1 MNSFSLASVLEGAA
15 LMAPVVMLL
24 ACLLRGLREQ
34 MPSMLWLAPVP
45 ALVASLLG
53 TGSPPLVLDLAPY
66 RATFELD
73 APGAMLL
80 GVAALLWIAAGV
92 YASRYLRG
100 KPHTGRFVVC
110 WLLTLTGN
118 IGVFIAAD
126 LASFYLA
133 FALVSIPAYGFLIHD
148 GTSRAER
155 AGAIYMALTLLGE
168 NLLLLAFVL
177 LAAGNPGRTLLIQD
191 CRAALSA
198 SPWRD
203 ATLVLL
209 IGGFGLKAGLV
220 PLHFWMPLTYTAAP
234 VPAAAVLSGA
244 VVKAGVIGLTRF
256 LPIGQ
261 GLPGWGVAMAALGL
275 LSAFYGVAVGMTQ
288 ANPKTVL
295 AYSSVSQMGLI
306 AAVVGMGLANS
317 DRGTEMAVAF
327 YAAHHIL
334 AKGALFLVIGVVAT
348 TGSARLWPVF
358 LPATVLALGLG
369 GLPLT
374 GGALAKLAVKETLGK
389 GAVGLLATFSAAT
402 STLLMMHFLH
412 CLRNTAVRHAREG
425 APGGLVAPW
434 LAMAVAA
441 VIVPWVLYFAAAIGG
456 LSEALSLTGLWAALW
471 PILVGGSLWVGLQR
485 WVQFLPDIP
494 EGDIVVVG
502 EAAARASTAWGTALE
517 QADSALRRWPVACL
531 SLLIVAIILGALM
544 LAGWHPIR

>member
-1 MNSFSLASVLEGAA
+1 MSGFWLPSTLEGAA
-15 LMAPVVMLL
+15 LITPVVMLL
-24 ACLLRGLREQ
+24 ACLSRRLQER
-34 MPSMLWLAPVP
+34 MPSLLWLAPVP

-53 TGSPPLVLDLAPY
+53 SGSPPLVFDLAPY
-66 RATFELD
+66 RITLELD
-73 APGAMLL
+73 LSGAMLL

-118 IGVFIAAD
+118 IGVFITAD

-148 GTSRAER
+148 GASRAER

-168 NLLLLAFVL
+168 TLLLLAFVL
-177 LAAGNPGRTLLIQD
+177 LAAAAPGRSLLIQD
-191 CRAALSA
+191 CRAALPA

-203 ATLVLL
+203 ATLALL
-209 IGGFGLKAGLV
+209 IAGFGLKAGLV

-256 LPIGQ
+256 LPIGH
-261 GLPGWGVAMAALGL
+261 GLPGWGLALASVGL
-275 LSAFYGVAVGMTQ
+275 LSAFYGVAVGVTQ
-288 ANPKTVL
+288 ANPKPVL

-306 AAVVGMGLANS
+306 AAVAGMGLANG
-317 DRGTEMAVAF
+317 DRGAEIAATF

-334 AKGALFLVIGVVAT
+334 AKGALFLAIGVVAT
-348 TGSARLWPVF
+348 TGSARVWPVF
-358 LPATVLALGLG
+358 LPAAILALGLG

-389 GAVGLLATFSAAT
+389 GAVGLLATLSAAG
-402 STLLMMHFLH
+402 STLLMLHFLH
-412 CLRNTAVRHAREG
+412 CLRNTAVRDAKEG
-425 APGGLVAPW
+425 APSCLVPPW
-434 LAMAVAA
+434 LAMAIAA
-441 VIVPWVLYFAAAIGG
+441 VVVPWALYFVAAIGG
-456 LSEALSLTGLWAALW
+456 LSEVLSLAGLWAALW
-471 PILVGGSLWVGLQR
+471 PTLVGGLLWIGLRR
-485 WVQFLPDIP
+485 WPQFLPDIP
-494 EGDIVVVG
+494 EGDIAVAS
-502 EAAARASTAWGTALE
+502 EAATRASVAWGSVLE
-517 QADSALRRWPVACL
+517 QADAALRRWPVACL
-531 SLLIVAIILGALM
+531 SLLIVTIILGALM
-544 LAGWHPIR
+544 LAG